1 MKRVTLFGLGI
12 VAIVVLVTAYL
23 SRGWFRDAWEQWQR
37 LTLPAAT
44 GYQVPVT
51 SNKLQVTST
60 YGTVTGTLPE
70 AGIKKPSA
78 VTPPPDPLA
87 WIGTFPDEI
96 NLAVPFTSQAPKQV
110 WDMPYQEACEEAAM
124 LMVDSYYRGRTAKF
138 TPDEGDAAILKLI
151 AYENIHY
158 EGKADM
164 TAAEVATFVKEYY
177 GYKQV
182 IVRELTTLDQVKAAL
197 ALGYPVMTPAY
208 GKALGNPNFRNGG
221 PPYHMLVIKGYLKD
235 GRIITND
242 SGTRKGADYV
252 YDPQVLF
259 NALHDWNGG
268 DVPHGKKMMI
278 VVIPNSKP

>member
-1 MKRVTLFGLGI
+1 MKRKTPIILG
-12 VAIVVLVTAYL
+12 ALVLVALGAAYL
-23 SRGWFRDAWEQWQR
+23 GRGWLRDTWEEWRQP
-37 LTLPAAT
+37 TLPAAT
-44 GYQVPVT
+44 SFQQPVT
-51 SNKLQVTST
+51 SSKLQVPSNERAATNSLPIAGVQKPTST
-60 YGTVTGTLPE
+60 T
-70 AGIKKPSA
+70 IA
-78 VTPPPDPLA
+78 VDPLA
-87 WIGTFPDEI
+87 WTGKLPDET

-124 LMVDSYYRGRTAKF
+124 LMVDAFYRGRTAKF
-138 TPDEGDAAILKLI
+138 TPDEADAAILKLI

-164 TAAEVATFVKEYY
+164 TAAEVATFVKDYY
-177 GYKQV
+177 GYKKV
-182 IVRELTTLDQVKAAL
+182 IVRELTSLDQVKAAL
-197 ALGYPVMTPAY
+197 ANGYPVMTPAY

-221 PPYHMLVIKGYLKD
+221 PLYHMLVIKGYLKD

-252 YDPQVLF
+252 YDPHVLF
-259 NALHDWNGG
+259 EALHDWNGG